1 MSKLTDEEV
10 GRLLRETFAD
20 KEDLVGSLP
29 EANKPQ
35 RRRGPVLVA
44 AASVLVVLGGAMYAA
59 DGASKAGP
67 GQAQATTA
75 ENSTNIYV
83 LPAYPEIWAAAIKEI
98 LTIERPAAG
107 WPAVQVLD
115 APHEGKVAT
124 VPTRGQPFTV
134 EEKAGITNALTGVVP
149 VRWVRTLPSGAKVC
163 EQPAAAE
170 PYVTLGPIVSKPDHV
185 EVATSVWR
193 GCLDAHWLT
202 YRLDK
207 KAGRWQVTGTVG
219 PQAVS

>member
-1 MSKLTDEEV
+1 
-10 GRLLRETFAD
+10 
-20 KEDLVGSLP
+20 
-29 EANKPQ
+29 
-35 RRRGPVLVA
+35 
-44 AASVLVVLGGAMYAA
+44 VVLGGVLYAA
-59 DGASKAGP
+59 DGASKPDP
-67 GQAQATTA
+67 GQAQATTTAPAPSTA
-75 ENSTNIYV
+75 EDSTNIYV
-83 LPAYPEIWAAAIKEI
+83 LPDYAQIWAAAIQKI

-107 WPAVQVLD
+107 WPGVHVLD
-115 APHEGKVAT
+115 APHDGKVAT
-124 VPTRGQPFTV
+124 VPTRGQPFSA
-134 EEKAGITNALTGVVP
+134 EEKAGVERGLIGVVP
-149 VRWVRTLPSGAKVC
+149 VQWVRTLPTGGSKAC
-163 EQPAAAE
+163 EQPAATK